1 MQTSKFSFK
10 MIGDRPLEL
19 DNIGVK
25 LLEAV
30 ICVAGEASVGA
41 GVGVGWPGEEGGKVS
56 RGVER

>member
-1 MQTSKFSFK
+1 
-10 MIGDRPLEL
+10 MIGDRPFEL

-30 ICVAGEASVGA
+30 ICAAGEAGVGA
-41 GVGVGWPGEEGGKVS
+41 GVGVGWPGEEGGKVI